1 MSVYKQPEKSRFWQY
16 DFRFKGRRFH
26 GSTGCEGKR
35 AAEAVVRKL
44 RQDAALGL
52 LSDGSQ
58 LTIDQ
63 AAGKWWAEV
72 GKALKDGQRGPRGA
86 SVLEVR
92 LDNLIQLFGSATR
105 LAEIRQPQVAAAIER
120 RRGQGY
126 TRSPKK
132 GAKVYYP
139 ANATVNRDV
148 INTLREILGRAAT
161 HWGAEGLPKIDWGA
175 LRLEEP
181 RPSARL
187 YAPDQVERWMDEA
200 TRTGWYKGK
209 TARPDAADL
218 SLALDLILTYGLRV
232 KELFFAPEAY
242 EAADR
247 RLVWMK
253 GRKRHVLHTVP
264 LREHHARKVAALVG
278 RAQAA
283 GLDHI
288 WFYQDG
294 NALIP
299 ISPAGLTERLNN
311 AANRAGVKPGRLLH
325 GGRHHAGT
333 TFQRKHGDRKLTQRL
348 LGHLDAK
355 STDIYVH
362 LDDGD
367 LRQALESPAAPKSR
381 NSPGPRAAKL
391 RKRKHAMGL

>member
-58 LTIDQ
+58 LTVDQ
-63 AAGKWWAEV
+63 AVGKWWAEV
-72 GKALKDGQRGPRGA
+72 GKDLRDGQRGPEGA

-92 LDNLIQLFGSATR
+92 LNNLIQLLGPATR
-105 LAEIRQPQVAAAIER
+105 LAEIRQPQVATAMEK
-120 RRGQGY
+120 RRGQGFS
-126 TRSPKK
+126 RSPKK
-132 GAKVYYP
+132 GATVYYP
-139 ANATVNRDV
+139 SNATVNRDV
-148 INTLREILGRAAT
+148 INTLREILGRAST
-161 HWGAEGLPKIDWGA
+161 HWGAEGLPKIDWGE

-200 TRTGWYKGK
+200 TRTGWYKGQ
-209 TARPDAADL
+209 TARPDAAD
-218 SLALDLILTYGLRV
+218 
-232 KELFFAPEAY
+232 
-242 EAADR
+242 
-247 RLVWMK
+247 
-253 GRKRHVLHTVP
+253 
-264 LREHHARKVAALVG
+264 
-278 RAQAA
+278 
-283 GLDHI
+283 
-288 WFYQDG
+288 
-294 NALIP
+294 
-299 ISPAGLTERLNN
+299 
-311 AANRAGVKPGRLLH
+311 RAGVKAGRLLH

-367 LRQALESPAAPKSR
+367 LRQALESSAAPKSR
-381 NSPGPRAAKL
+381 NSPGPGAVKT
-391 RKRKHAMGL
+391 RKRKRVMGL